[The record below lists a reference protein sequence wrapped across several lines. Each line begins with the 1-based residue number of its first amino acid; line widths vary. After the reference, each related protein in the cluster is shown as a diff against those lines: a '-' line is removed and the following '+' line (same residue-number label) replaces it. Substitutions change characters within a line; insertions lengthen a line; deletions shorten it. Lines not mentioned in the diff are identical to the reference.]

1 MKSVNALKVEYG
13 WIEVFGE
20 KVLFTVARIA
30 KKTVP
35 EGVNCYEVR
44 HDDEGQG
51 IPCEIATDIWV
62 NFWGTIL
69 SKNKLLVYGKRNRY
83 IGEEEWNYGE
93 GGTAR
98 IFELF

>member
-1 MKSVNALKVEYG
+1 MERVDALKEEYE

-20 KVLFTVARIA
+20 KVLFTVVRID

-62 NFWGTIL
+62 NFFGGQTVRKL
-69 SKNKLLVYGKRNRY
+69 S
-83 IGEEEWNYGE
+83 
-93 GGTAR
+93 
-98 IFELF
+98 